1 MAQKRIASLI
11 RIHRKRSG
19 FTQRE
24 LARLIGHKNS
34 GRVSRHERG
43 VTIPSLTAALGY
55 ETIFQVP
62 MSDLFPAIQDAVI
75 KNAEAR
81 LADLESALGQKSA
94 KDHDA
99 NATARKLQF
108 IWARK
113 NGLEI

>member
-19 FTQRE
+19 LTQRE

-43 VTIPSLTAALGY
+43 VTIPSLTAALSY

-62 MSDLFPAIQDAVI
+62 ISDLFPAIHDAV

-81 LADLESALGQKSA
+81 LADLESELGQKSA
-94 KDHDA
+94 QDHDA

-113 NGLEI
+113 NRLEI